1 MRLRPKCGIA
11 FCPRICYDM
20 IKDRAADGPFAPK
33 PEANM
38 ENGNGELKR
47 EGTGLHPVNGEA
59 NYAMEELR
67 REYAQVQGVYEAAIR
82 EIDARLQT
90 LDSEFSFKHMHNP
103 IHHIESRVKS
113 LSSIIMK
120 LHSMG
125 YPISM
130 SCAKKTLHDIAGVRV
145 VCRYVDDIYQ
155 IADLLLSQDD
165 ISLILE
171 KNYIKSPKP
180 NGYRS
185 LHIVVDVPVYIS
197 RGKLFIPV
205 EIQIRTVAMDF
216 WATLEHGIRYK
227 YSEEVPQSIVD
238 ELRNCADVITETDYK
253 MQEIFKA
260 LHKVGNREDETPE
273 SILRAELR

>member
-1 MRLRPKCGIA
+1 
-11 FCPRICYDM
+11 
-20 IKDRAADGPFAPK
+20 
-33 PEANM
+33 M
-38 ENGNGELKR
+38 EKNVPGVKR
-47 EGTGLHPVNGEA
+47 VKIELHPINVDI

-67 REYAQVQGVYEAAIR
+67 REYAQIQGVYEAAIR
-82 EIDARLQT
+82 EINARLQT

-113 LSSIIMK
+113 LGSIVKK

-125 YPISM
+125 YPISI

-145 VCRYVDDIYQ
+145 VCRYVDDIYR
-155 IADLLLSQDD
+155 IADLLLAQDD

-171 KNYIKSPKP
+171 KNYIKTPKA

-185 LHIVVDVPVYIS
+185 LHIVVDVPVYMS
-197 RGKLFIPV
+197 QGKLYIPV

-227 YSEEVPQSIVD
+227 ATDEVPQSIVD
-238 ELRNCADVITETDYK
+238 QLRACADVITETDYK

-260 LHKVGNREDETPE
+260 LQMVGDKEDETPE
-273 SILRAELR
+273 SIVEAEGR

>member
-1 MRLRPKCGIA
+1 MERKMPDAGAERMEVRPASMNIN
-11 FCPRICYDM
+11 
-20 IKDRAADGPFAPK
+20 
-33 PEANM
+33 AND
-38 ENGNGELKR
+38 
-47 EGTGLHPVNGEA
+47 
-59 NYAMEELR
+59 AMEQLR

-82 EIDARLQT
+82 QIDARLKT
-90 LDSEFSFKHMHNP
+90 LDAEFSFTHMHNP

-113 LSSIIMK
+113 LSSIVVK

-125 YPISM
+125 YPISI

-145 VCRYVDDIYQ
+145 VCRYVDDIYK
-155 IADLLLSQDD
+155 IADLLLAQDD

-171 KNYIKSPKP
+171 KNYIKNPKP

-185 LHIVVDVPVYIS
+185 LHIVVDVPVYMS
-197 RGKLFIPV
+197 QGKLFIPV

-227 YSEEVPQSIVD
+227 STDEVPQGIVD
-238 ELRNCADVITETDYK
+238 ELRECADVITETDYK

-260 LHKVGNREDETPE
+260 LQMVGDKVDESPE
-273 SILRAELR
+273 SIIEGDSAQAKGQG

>member
-1 MRLRPKCGIA
+1 MEQN
-11 FCPRICYDM
+11 
-20 IKDRAADGPFAPK
+20 K
-33 PEANM
+33 PEI
-38 ENGNGELKR
+38 KR
-47 EGTGLHPVNGEA
+47 VRIEIRQSPDVNF
-59 NYAMEELR
+59 AMEELR
-67 REYAQVQGVYEAAIR
+67 REYAQIQGVYEAAIR

-113 LSSIIMK
+113 LGSIVRK

-125 YPISM
+125 SPISI

-145 VCRYVDDIYQ
+145 VCRYVDDIYR

-165 ISLILE
+165 ISLIME
-171 KNYIKSPKP
+171 KNYIESPKA

-185 LHIVVDVPVYIS
+185 LHIVVDVPVYMS
-197 RGKLFIPV
+197 KGKLFIPV

-227 YSEEVPQSIVD
+227 ATDEIPQSIVD
-238 ELRNCADVITETDYK
+238 ELRACADVITETDYK

-260 LHKVGNREDETPE
+260 LQMVGDKVDESPE
-273 SILRAELR
+273 SIVEAEGK